1 MKKAGENGTAND
13 TGSRSRWK
21 AALRI
26 LVRTAMILACIWLV
40 ALIAV
45 QIVLSPKMVDR
56 LIDRYAS
63 EYVDGQIHIGKA
75 SMSVFRHFPNIGM
88 TLEDFGITYPAD
100 RYDSLEVQGA
110 QGHLALKGLGTD
122 MDTLASFSRLSASI
136 NVAALVS
143 GKINIPYAEL
153 VRPRI
158 FIHRYADGS
167 SNIDIIRMPADTT
180 KDEEEGGEMP
190 ELKLGRIGLSDH
202 PHIVY
207 TDSKDTIFAVA
218 DLKQVRLN
226 GRLNPAKSSRNRVGI
241 RLDSLFVAGR
251 ISADTLAFG
260 LEQLGIRERQK
271 QMQMH
276 AKARAL
282 LATRA
287 FGRMHIPIEIRSGF
301 SFPKNDVP
309 AIEISGLKAEIASV
323 PLSGGGSI
331 RLLEDRASLKA
342 FLSVEE
348 CKASDVIDG
357 FLRNY
362 IPALKDISTDAS
374 VSIAASCEGDYI
386 YSDGTL
392 PAFKA
397 HISVPESEISHKA
410 IDNRLRLRLDA
421 SAVHNPA
428 DSCISASVDT
438 IEIRSNGLDFKA
450 SGNIPDIMEEDML
463 ISIHGDLDADIAQL
477 RTFLPDTM
485 DIEAT
490 GTMKAHLLGDIR
502 MSQMDIY
509 SFSQARLEGTMEGQD
524 IRIRM
529 PADSIDI
536 DISSFG
542 IELGPETKTSKID
555 STKRFDLMAIK
566 GTVDNADISYGLLDL
581 SGKGIT
587 VSAMNSA
594 NGNEGKVGRLGG
606 RLTAKNLIF
615 NDASG
620 MEVELRETAN
630 GFQMYPKRENPDIPV
645 LTVSSDN
652 KHIYYKDGT
661 NRAILTDAD
670 IYAMAAMNTI
680 ERKQKARMFMDSL
693 ARMYPEVPRDSLMRH
708 AFSKIKA
715 RELPEW
721 MSEEDFRKKD
731 INIKL
736 DETLAKYFRE
746 WDMNGKLDIRTGI
759 VMTPYF
765 PLTNIIRGFEVQ
777 FDNDRIA
784 IDSVKFR
791 SGKSEIAGKGE
802 LTGLRRALLGRGGLY
817 LDLAVISDK
826 INANELLTAYNTGS
840 RYTPPKDRNATESA
854 TDAEFLKMVVKDT
867 VNVTDSVTPL
877 IVIPSNLNAEIK
889 LDASDITYSDI
900 TVSELEARLTMKE
913 RCVQVTETK
922 AVSNIGDISFEGFY
936 ATRSKKNIKAGFSF
950 NFEDITAEKVI
961 DMIPAVDSI
970 MPMLKSFN
978 GNLNCELAATAGIDT
993 NMNIIPPS
1001 INGVIRINGRDL
1013 SIKESEMFRSLAK
1026 KLMFKNKNEGY
1037 IKEMSVEGVIS
1048 DSVLEVFPFVL
1059 KLDRY
1064 TLALSG
1070 IQNLDQS
1077 FKYHASLLKSPFLIR
1092 LGIDLHGKNF
1102 DDMNFKIGKAKYKNT
1117 DVPVFS
1123 AVIDTTKINL
1133 VKSIRGIFEKGVEA
1147 AISENEQKAAI
1158 ENHKQKIGYVRA
1170 VDQEL
1175 EALSEKEQKQMEAE
1189 EAVLKE
1195 TEAAEEALGKAIQQI
1210 SLNLPVNSQEEKDKE
1225 KQEKK

>member
-1 MKKAGENGTAND
+1 MKEAGDKGSTSTTGT
-13 TGSRSRWK
+13 RSRGK
-21 AALRI
+21 AVLGI
-26 LVRTAMILACIWLV
+26 IGRTAMVLAGIWLAV
-40 ALIAV
+40 LIAI
-45 QIVLSPKMVDR
+45 QIVLSPRTVDR

-75 SMSVFRHFPNIGM
+75 SMSVFRHFPNIGI
-88 TLEDFGITYPAD
+88 TLEDFDITYPAE
-100 RYDSLEVQGA
+100 RYDSLETQGA
-110 QGHLALKGLGTD
+110 QGHLALKGLGKD
-122 MDTLASFSRLSASI
+122 MDTLASFSRFSASI
-136 NVAALVS
+136 NAAALIS

-167 SNIDIIRMPADTT
+167 SNIDIIRMPTDTT
-180 KDEEEGGEMP
+180 KEEKEEGGMP
-190 ELKLGRIGLSDH
+190 ELKLGRIGLSEH

-207 TDSKDTIFAVA
+207 TDSRDTIFAVA
-218 DLKQVRLN
+218 DLKQIRLN
-226 GRLNPAKSSRNRVGI
+226 GRLNPAKASKNRVGV

-260 LEQLGIRERQK
+260 LEQLGIREQHK
-271 QMQMH
+271 KMQMH

-301 SFPKNDVP
+301 SFPEDEVP
-309 AIEISGLKAEIASV
+309 AIDIAGLKAEIASV
-323 PLSGGGSI
+323 PLSGRGSV
-331 RLLEDRASLKA
+331 RLLEDRASVKA
-342 FLSVEE
+342 SLSVEE
-348 CKASDVIDG
+348 CKASEVIDG
-357 FLRNY
+357 FLVNY
-362 IPALKDISTDAS
+362 IPALKDIRTDAA
-374 VSIAASCEGDYI
+374 VTITASCDGDYI
-386 YSDGTL
+386 YADGTL

-397 HISVPESEISHKA
+397 RISVPESEISHKA
-410 IDNRLRLRLDA
+410 IANRLRLRLDA

-438 IEIRSNGLDFKA
+438 IEIRSNGLDLKA
-450 SGNIPDIMEEDML
+450 SGEVPDIMEEDML
-463 ISIHGDLDADIAQL
+463 IRMHGDLDADLAEL

-485 DIEAT
+485 DIEAS
-490 GTMKAHLLGDIR
+490 GLMKAHIMGDIR

-509 SFSQARLEGTMEGQD
+509 SFSQAQLEGRMEGSD
-524 IRIRM
+524 ISVRM
-529 PADSIDI
+529 PNDSIDI
-536 DISSFG
+536 SISNFG
-542 IELGPETKTSKID
+542 IELGPETRTSKID
-555 STKRFDLMAIK
+555 STMKFNLMAVK
-566 GTVDNADISYGLLDL
+566 GSIDNADITFGLMDL
-581 SGKGIT
+581 AGKDIT

-594 NGNEGKVGRLGG
+594 DNSGADKVSRLGG
-606 RLTAKNLIF
+606 RLSARNLML

-620 MEVELRETAN
+620 MEVELRETSN
-630 GFQMYPKRENPDIPV
+630 GFQMFPKRERPDVPV
-645 LTVSSDN
+645 LTVSSKN

-670 IYAMAAMNTI
+670 IYAMAAMNTV
-680 ERKQKARMFMDSL
+680 ERRQKARMFMDSL
-693 ARMYPEVPRDSLMRH
+693 AKMYPDVPRDSLMIHMATQR
-708 AFSKIKA
+708 KT

-777 FDNDRIA
+777 FDNDKIA
-784 IDSVKFR
+784 IDSVKFK
-791 SGKSEIAGKGE
+791 SGKSEIAGKGA
-802 LTGLRRALLGRGGLY
+802 LTGLRRALLGRGGLKLN
-817 LDLAVISDK
+817 LDVSSDK

-840 RYTPPKDRNATESA
+840 RYTPPKDKEAVEEAS
-854 TDAEFLKMVVKDT
+854 DAEFLKMVIKDT
-867 VNVTDSVTPL
+867 IDVADSVTPL
-877 IVIPSNLNAEIK
+877 IVIPSNLNADIN
-889 LDASDITYSDI
+889 LNASNITYSDV
-900 TVSELEARLTMKE
+900 TVSNLGAKLTMKE
-913 RCVQVTETK
+913 RCVQITETK
-922 AVSNIGDISFEGFY
+922 AVSNLGDISFEGFY

-970 MPMLKSFN
+970 MPLLKSFN
-978 GNLNCELAATAGIDT
+978 GNLNCELAATASIDT
-993 NMNIIPPS
+993 NMILIPPS
-1001 INGVIRINGRDL
+1001 INGVIRISGSDL
-1013 SIKESEMFRSLAK
+1013 SIKDSEMFQDLAK
-1026 KLMFKNKNEGY
+1026 KLMFKNKKEGY
-1037 IKEMSVEGVIS
+1037 IKEMSVEGVIA
-1048 DSVLEVFPFVL
+1048 DSVLEVFPFVV

-1092 LGIDLHGKNF
+1092 LGIDLYGDTF
-1102 DDMNFKIGKAKYKNT
+1102 DDMKFKIGKAKYKNT

-1133 VKSIRGIFEKGVEA
+1133 VNSIRGIFEKGVEA
-1147 AISENEQKAAI
+1147 AVSENERKAAI
-1158 ENHKQKIGYVRA
+1158 EKHKQEIGYVRA

-1210 SLNLPVNSQEEKDKE
+1210 SLNLPAVTQEEKDE

>member
-1 MKKAGENGTAND
+1 MKEAEDKGFKG
-13 TGSRSRWK
+13 K
-21 AALRI
+21 AAVRAIVRISMI
-26 LVRTAMILACIWLV
+26 LVCLWLV
-40 ALIAV
+40 VLIAI

-56 LIDRYAS
+56 LIDKYAS
-63 EYVDGQIHIGKA
+63 EYIDGQIHIGRA

-88 TLEDFGITYPAD
+88 TLEDFDITYPSD
-100 RYDSLEVQGA
+100 RYDSLEIKGA
-110 QGHLALKGLGTD
+110 QGHLALKGLGEEA
-122 MDTLASFSRLSASI
+122 DTLASFRRLSASV
-136 NVAALVS
+136 NVAALLR
-143 GKINIPYAEL
+143 GRINVPYAEL

-158 FIHRYADGS
+158 FIHRYEDGS
-167 SNIDIIRMPADTT
+167 SNLDIIQMPQDTT
-180 KDEEEGGEMP
+180 GDEESSGMP
-190 ELKLGRIGLSDH
+190 ELKLGRIGLSEH

-207 TDSKDTIFAVA
+207 TDSRDTIFAVA

-226 GRLNPAKSSRNRVGI
+226 GRLNPGKSSRNRVGI

-251 ISADTLAFG
+251 VSADTLAFG
-260 LEQLGIRERQK
+260 LEQLGIRERHK
-271 QMQMH
+271 EMIMH
-276 AKARAL
+276 AKAKAL

-287 FGRMHIPIEIRSGF
+287 FGRMNIPIEIKSRF
-301 SFPKNDVP
+301 SFPQDEVP
-309 AIEISGLKAEIASV
+309 AIDISGLEADIASV
-323 PLSGGGSI
+323 PLSGSAGI
-331 RLLEDRASLKA
+331 RLLDDRASIKA
-342 FLSVEE
+342 ALAIEE
-348 CKASDVIDG
+348 CRISDVIDD
-357 FLRNY
+357 FLKSY
-362 IPALKDISTDAS
+362 IPSLKDIRTDAS
-374 VSIAASCEGDYI
+374 VSLTATCDGDYI
-386 YSDGTL
+386 YADGTL
-392 PAFKA
+392 PAFEA

-410 IDNRLRLRLDA
+410 VANRMKVRLEA
-421 SAVHNPA
+421 TAANNPA
-428 DSCISASVDT
+428 DSCISASIDT
-438 IEIRSNGLDFKA
+438 VEIRSQGLELKA
-450 SGNIPDIMEEDML
+450 TGSVPDIMEEDML
-463 ISIHGDLDADIAQL
+463 IHLHGDMDADLAQL

-485 DIEAT
+485 NLEAA
-490 GTMKAHLLGDIR
+490 GSFKAHILGNIR

-509 SFSQARLEGTMEGQD
+509 NFSQAQLEGKMEGKD
-524 IRIRM
+524 IRIQM
-529 PADSIDI
+529 PGDSLDVNISNFDI
-536 DISSFG
+536 A
-542 IELGPETKTSKID
+542 LGPETKTSKRD
-555 STKRFDLMAIK
+555 SSMTFKLMAIK
-566 GTVDNADISYGLLDL
+566 GSIDNASIDYGLMALRGQDVT
-581 SGKGIT
+581 I
-587 VSAMNSA
+587 SAMNSA
-594 NGNEGKVGRLGG
+594 DGGGAEKVSRLGG
-606 RLTAKNLIF
+606 RLLAKSLVM

-620 MEVELRETAN
+620 MEVELKETAN
-630 GFQMYPKRENPDIPV
+630 GFQMFPKKERPDIPV
-645 LTVSSDN
+645 LTVSSTN

-670 IYAMAAMNTI
+670 IHAMAAMNTV
-680 ERKQKARMFMDSL
+680 ERRQRMRMFMDSL
-693 ARMYPEVPRDSLMRH
+693 AKMYPDVPRDSLMIHMAAQR
-708 AFSKIKA
+708 KT

-777 FDNDRIA
+777 FDNDKIA
-784 IDSVKFR
+784 IDSVKFK
-791 SGKSEIAGKGE
+791 SGKSEIAGKGS
-802 LTGLRRALLGRGGLY
+802 LTGLRRALLGRGGLN
-817 LDLAVISDK
+817 LDLDVSSDK

-840 RYTPPKDRNATESA
+840 RYVPPQDKETVNEASN
-854 TDAEFLKMVVKDT
+854 AEFLKMVVKDT

-877 IVIPSNLNAEIK
+877 IVIPSNLNADIN
-889 LDASDITYSDI
+889 LNASNITYSDV
-900 TVSELEARLTMKE
+900 TVSNLGAKLTMKE
-913 RCVQVTETK
+913 RCVQITQTK

-970 MPMLKSFN
+970 MPLLKSFN
-978 GNLNCELAATAGIDT
+978 GNLNCELAATASIDT

-1001 INGVIRINGRDL
+1001 INGVIRIGGRDL
-1013 SIKESEMFRSLAK
+1013 SIKESEMFQDLAK
-1026 KLMFKNKNEGY
+1026 KLMFKNKKEGY

-1070 IQNLDQS
+1070 LQNLDMS

-1092 LGIDLHGKNF
+1092 LGIDLYGNSF
-1102 DDMNFKIGKAKYKNT
+1102 DDMKFKIGKAKYKNT

-1133 VKSIRGIFEKGVEA
+1133 VNSIRGIFEKGVEA
-1147 AISENEQKAAI
+1147 AVSENEQKAAI
-1158 ENHKQKIGYVRA
+1158 EKHKQDIGYVRA

-1175 EALSEKEQKQMEAE
+1175 EALTEKEQKQMEAE

-1210 SLNLPVNSQEEKDKE
+1210 SLNLPAVTQEEKDE